1 MILTLN
7 LSGTEVLVRFAMQTR
22 AADKD
27 HLRCQPCA
35 KNDLRHLAAMKR
47 ASSDLQL
54 NQVSRHLGEL
64 NGRQDANV

>member
-7 LSGTEVLVRFAMQTR
+7 LSGTGVLVRFATQTR
-22 AADKD
+22 GVDKD

-47 ASSDLQL
+47 AASDLQL
-54 NQVSRHLGEL
+54 SQVSRHLGEL
-64 NGRQDANV
+64 SSRQDANV